1 MYFLQKDDI
10 INQCYI
16 SPSRDLQTSL
26 VVNVYFLIYF
36 LIYFFV
42 YFTYI
47 GPDINGSHGKDGN
60 NNGKV
65 GYETTDPVG
74 KETLGFEF
82 FQMPGYQKGANE

>member
-1 MYFLQKDDI
+1 MKKDKWVCTAKRQNIALQ
-10 INQCYI
+10 N
-16 SPSRDLQTSL
+16 SWLLT
-26 VVNVYFLIYF
+26 
-36 LIYFFV
+36 V
-42 YFTYI
+42 YFTYT
-47 GPDINGSHGKDGN
+47 GPNINASHGKDGN